1 MYSNLNIIKV
11 TLCSIPVILS
21 LYYYPKEIVSIG
33 TTIFIFSK
41 IKKNDYDKK
50 DTRNNKSTQC
60 DKNIKC
66 DKNTQSGIEIPYYSN
81 IDRYNKTYCYTEV
94 PFNNKR
100 KYDES
105 SSDESS
111 SDESSSDES
120 SRNESSRDE
129 SSSDESSSDESSSEE
144 KNTEKVNDDE
154 WHILENNELK

>member
-66 DKNTQSGIEIPYYSN
+66 DKNTQSEIKIPYYSN

-100 KYDES
+100 KYNEIKYEES

-120 SRNESSRDE
+120 SSNESSSNE
-129 SSSDESSSDESSSEE
+129 SSSNESSSDESSSEE
-144 KNTEKVNDDE
+144 K
-154 WHILENNELK
+154 ILKKLMMMNGIF